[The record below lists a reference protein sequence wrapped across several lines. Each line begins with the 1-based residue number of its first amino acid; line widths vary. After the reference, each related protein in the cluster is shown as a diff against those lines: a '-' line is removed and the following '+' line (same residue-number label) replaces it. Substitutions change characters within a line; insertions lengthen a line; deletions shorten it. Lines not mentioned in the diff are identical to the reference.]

1 MLKITATAACIL
13 VLTAAAE
20 ANEVLSFP
28 STDMVI
34 RAGIDESPAPKA
46 PSSDRWTGAYAGLAV
61 GYGMLWDSQNA
72 TANGAD
78 FGGFAGYNIRIKGP
92 IIGGLEGEYMHIGRE
107 FNDNIGVIANETF
120 TAKVRVGYEHGRF
133 LAYALAG
140 AQHATSKVP
149 FPWVPGFRSVDTTYV
164 LGAGADVAVTDKIS
178 LGAEYTRAFYTD
190 FDKQT
195 LGFPLDVRVQRVNAR
210 LTYKIN

>member
-1 MLKITATAACIL
+1 MLKFTATAACIL
-13 VLTAAAE
+13 VMTSASLASEELA
-20 ANEVLSFP
+20 FP
-28 STDMVI
+28 SNDMVI
-34 RAGIDESPAPKA
+34 RASIDESPTPKA
-46 PSSDRWTGAYAGLAV
+46 ASADRWTGAYAGLAV

-78 FGGFAGYNIRIKGP
+78 FGGFAGYNIRVAGP
-92 IIGGLEGEYMHIGRE
+92 IVGGLEAEYMRINRE
-107 FNDNIGVIANETF
+107 FSDNIGVIANETF
-120 TAKVRVGYEHGRF
+120 TAKARLGYEHGRF
-133 LAYALAG
+133 LGYVLAG

-164 LGAGADVAVTDKIS
+164 LGVGADVAITDRIS
-178 LGAEYTRAFYTD
+178 VGAEYTRAFYKD
-190 FDKQT
+190 FDKAT